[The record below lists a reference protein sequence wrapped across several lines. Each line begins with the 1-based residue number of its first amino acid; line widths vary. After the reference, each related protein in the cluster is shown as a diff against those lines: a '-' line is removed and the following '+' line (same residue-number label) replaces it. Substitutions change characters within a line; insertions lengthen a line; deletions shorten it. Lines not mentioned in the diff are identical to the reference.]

1 MHRYRWRHC
10 GHGTIRSSS
19 SRWARYDARVLPL
32 PPGGFLHLAALA
44 CAAALLGGLAS
55 IERKGAFQL
64 MLSRPLVLAP
74 LFGLLLGD
82 LAGGLFIGVPLELL
96 FLGGVNLGG
105 SVPEN
110 ETLLCAALGLVLLAP
125 LALLGRWLDRQGE
138 IRAVALSARARV
150 AVAMGEAD
158 PARIQLRGL
167 LWPFLTTAAICAALV
182 LAAPLLAALRMHVH
196 GRLEF
201 DLGGSW
207 HAAQALSIAAAIR
220 AIRDRR
226 AIPLAGATALAVFA
240 AALLVRMHG

>member
-1 MHRYRWRHC
+1 
-10 GHGTIRSSS
+10 
-19 SRWARYDARVLPL
+19 VLPL
-32 PPGGFLHLAALA
+32 PPGGLLHLAALA

-110 ETLLCAALGLVLLAP
+110 ETLLCAALASAAIPAGLAAGTGVDEALAALGLTLLAP

-138 IRAVALSARARV
+138 IRAVSLSARARV

-158 PARIQLRGL
+158 PARVQLRGL
-167 LWPFLTTAAICAALV
+167 LWPFLSTAAICAALV
-182 LAAPLLAALRMHVH
+182 LSSPLLAALRMHAH
-196 GRLEF
+196 GRLA
-201 DLGGSW
+201 LGLVGSW

-226 AIPLAGATALAVFA
+226 ATLLAGATALAVFA
-240 AALLVRMHG
+240 VALLVRLHG

>member
-1 MHRYRWRHC
+1 MLL
-10 GHGTIRSSS
+10 
-19 SRWARYDARVLPL
+19 LPA
-32 PPGGFLHLAALA
+32 GGLFHLALLA

-110 ETLLCAALGLVLLAP
+110 ETLLCAALASAAIPAGLAAGTGVDESLAALGLVLLAP

-138 IRAVALSARARV
+138 FHAVSLSARARV

-158 PARIQLRGL
+158 PARVQLRGL

-182 LAAPLLAALRMHVH
+182 LASPLLAALRMHVH
-196 GRLEF
+196 GRLEI

-220 AIRDRR
+220 AIRARR
-226 AIPLAGATALAVFA
+226 AIPLAGAAALAVFA
-240 AALLVRMHG
+240 AALIMRLHG